1 MKTKKYN
8 KGGKAALY
16 DMVKKYAEGGKVE
29 PNREPKIDIKRKK
42 VVQGAEGV
50 EGRIDPLSGKMIKSP
65 VNERSEVETQ
75 FFIDGVPATTK
86 DAMRAFKQTAAFG
99 SGTDF
104 NDFVKGYLT
113 KKDTPQSADKT
124 RQKKA
129 LQSRQK
135 AAGSKGL
142 LQALR
147 DMPSRG

>member
-16 DMVKKYAEGGKVE
+16 DMVKKYAEGGKAE
-29 PNREPKIDIKRKK
+29 PSREPKIDIKRKK
-42 VVQGAEGV
+42 VVQGAEGI
-50 EGRIDPLSGKMIKSP
+50 EGRRDASGKMVKYP

-104 NDFVKGYLT
+104 NDFVSEYLLR
-113 KKDTPQSADKT
+113 KDTPQSADRT
-124 RQKKA
+124 RQNKA

>member
-16 DMVKKYAEGGKVE
+16 DMVKKYAEGGKVD
-29 PNREPKIDIKRKK
+29 PSREPKIDIKRKK

-50 EGRIDPLSGKMIKSP
+50 SERIDPLSRKMIKYP
-65 VNERSEVETQ
+65 VNERSEVEYQ
-75 FFIDGVPATTK
+75 FYVDGVPVTTK
-86 DAMRAFKQTAAFG
+86 DAIRSFRQTSASG

-104 NDFVKGYLT
+104 NDFVKDYLL
-113 KKDTPQSADKT
+113 KEDTPQSADRT

-129 LQSRQK
+129 FQSRQK

>member
-1 MKTKKYN
+1 MRATSYK

-16 DMVKKYAEGGKVE
+16 DMVKRYAEGGKAE
-29 PNREPKIDIKRKK
+29 PSREPKIDIVRNK
-42 VVQGAEGV
+42 VVQGAEGI
-50 EGRIDPLSGKMIKSP
+50 EGRRDASGKMIKYP
-65 VNERSEVETQ
+65 INERSEVETQ

-86 DAMRAFKQTAAFG
+86 DAMRAFKQTSAFG

-104 NDFVKGYLT
+104 NDFVKEYLLR
-113 KKDTPQSADKT
+113 KDTPQSADRT

>member
-1 MKTKKYN
+1 MKTKKYM

-16 DMVKKYAEGGKVE
+16 DMVKKYAEGGMVD
-29 PNREPKIDIKRKK
+29 PSREPKIDIKRKK

-50 EGRIDPLSGKMIKSP
+50 EGRRDASGKMVKYPI
-65 VNERSEVETQ
+65 NERSEVETQ

-86 DAMRAFKQTAAFG
+86 DAMRAFKQTSAFG

-104 NDFVKGYLT
+104 NDFVKEYLLR
-113 KKDTPQSADKT
+113 KDTPQSADRT

>member
-1 MKTKKYN
+1 MRTKKYN

-16 DMVKKYAEGGKVE
+16 DMVKKYAEGGMVD
-29 PNREPKIDIKRKK
+29 PSREPKIDIKRKK

-50 EGRIDPLSGKMIKSP
+50 EGRRDASGKMIKSP

-86 DAMRAFKQTAAFG
+86 DAMRAFKQTSAFG

-104 NDFVKGYLT
+104 NDFVADYLS
-113 KKDTPQSADKT
+113 KKDTPQSADRT

>member
-16 DMVKKYAEGGKVE
+16 DMVKKYAEGGKAE
-29 PNREPKIDIKRKK
+29 PSREPKIDIKRKK

-86 DAMRAFKQTAAFG
+86 DAMRAFKQTSAFG

-104 NDFVKGYLT
+104 NDFVSEYLS
-113 KKDTPQSADKT
+113 KKDAPQSADRM

>member
-16 DMVKKYAEGGKVE
+16 DMVKKYAEGGKVD
-29 PNREPKIDIKRKK
+29 PSREPKIDIKRKK
-42 VVQGAEGV
+42 VVQGAKGV
-50 EGRIDPLSGKMIKSP
+50 SAEQDPLSGKWVKYP
-65 VNERSEVETQ
+65 VGEFSEIQDQ
-75 FFIDGVPATTK
+75 FYVDGVPVTRK
-86 DAMRAFKQTAAFG
+86 DALRAFEQTSASG

-104 NDFVKGYLT
+104 NDFVKDYLL
-113 KKDTPQSADKT
+113 KEDTPQSADRT

-129 LQSRQK
+129 FQSRQK

>member
-1 MKTKKYN
+1 MRATSYK

-16 DMVKKYAEGGKVE
+16 DMVKRYAEGGKAE
-29 PNREPKIDIKRKK
+29 PSREPKIDIVRKK
-42 VVQGAEGV
+42 VVQGAEGI
-50 EGRIDPLSGKMIKSP
+50 EGRRDASGKMIKYP
-65 VNERSEVETQ
+65 INERSEVETQ

-86 DAMRAFKQTAAFG
+86 DAMRAFKQTSAFG

-104 NDFVKGYLT
+104 NDFVKEYLLR
-113 KKDTPQSADKT
+113 KDTPQSADRT

>member
-16 DMVKKYAEGGKVE
+16 DMVKKYAEGGKAE
-29 PNREPKIDIKRKK
+29 PSREPKSDIKRKK
-42 VVQGAEGV
+42 VVQGAEGI
-50 EGRIDPLSGKMIKSP
+50 EGRRDAFGKMVKYP

-104 NDFVKGYLT
+104 NDFVSEYLLR
-113 KKDTPQSADKT
+113 KDTPQSADRT
-124 RQKKA
+124 RQNKA

>member
-16 DMVKKYAEGGKVE
+16 DMVKKYAEGGKAE
-29 PNREPKIDIKRKK
+29 PSREPKIDIKRKK
-42 VVQGAEGV
+42 VVQGAEGI
-50 EGRIDPLSGKMIKSP
+50 EGRRDASGKMVKYP
-65 VNERSEVETQ
+65 VGEFSETQ
-75 FFIDGVPATTK
+75 DQFYVDGVPATRE
-86 DAMRAFKQTAAFG
+86 DAMRAFKQTSASG

-104 NDFVKGYLT
+104 NDFVEGYLT
-113 KKDTPQSADKT
+113 KKDTPQSADRT

>member
-1 MKTKKYN
+1 MRATSYK

-16 DMVKKYAEGGKVE
+16 DMVKRYAEGGKAE
-29 PNREPKIDIKRKK
+29 PSREPKIDIVRKK
-42 VVQGAEGV
+42 VVQGAEGI
-50 EGRIDPLSGKMIKSP
+50 EGRRDASGKMVKYPI
-65 VNERSEVETQ
+65 NERSEVETQ

-86 DAMRAFKQTAAFG
+86 DAMRAFKQTSAFG

-104 NDFVKGYLT
+104 NDFVKEYLLR
-113 KKDTPQSADKT
+113 KDTPQSADRT

>member
-8 KGGKAALY
+8 KGGRAALY

-29 PNREPKIDIKRKK
+29 PSREPKIDVKRKK
-42 VVQGAEGV
+42 VVQGAKGV

-65 VNERSEVETQ
+65 VGEFSESQDQ
-75 FFIDGVPATTK
+75 FYVDGVPATREA
-86 DAMRAFKQTAAFG
+86 AMRAFKQTSASG

-104 NDFVKGYLT
+104 NDFVEGYLT
-113 KKDTPQSADKT
+113 KKDTPQSADKM

-129 LQSRQK
+129 FQSRQK

>member
-1 MKTKKYN
+1 MRTKKYN

-16 DMVKKYAEGGKVE
+16 DMVKKYAKGGKVD
-29 PNREPKIDIKRKK
+29 PSREPKIDIKRKK
-42 VVQGAEGV
+42 VVQGAKGV
-50 EGRIDPLSGKMIKSP
+50 EGRRDASGKMVKYP
-65 VNERSEVETQ
+65 VGEFSETQ
-75 FFIDGVPATTK
+75 DQFYVDGVPATREA
-86 DAMRAFKQTAAFG
+86 AMRAFKQTSASG
-99 SGTDF
+99 SGDDF
-104 NDFVKGYLT
+104 NDFVADYLS
-113 KKDTPQSADKT
+113 KKDTPQSADRM